1 MYDTLG
7 AESRATSY
15 QPVEKGHPLT
25 AMAVRRAYR
34 RMAPVYD
41 WVFGACFEAGRRRAV
56 HVLNSRPGDRIL
68 EVGVGTGISLRHWHP
83 KAHVTGI
90 DLSPDMLAR
99 AEKTRRRLGLKQV
112 HLTVM
117 DAQSTTF
124 PDDSFDKIAAMY
136 VVSVVPDLNA
146 LLREMRRICKPGG
159 RIAIVNHFEHPGPVM
174 RRVERAFTS
183 YAGLLGFNPSLSLG
197 AITRAPG
204 LRIHAVEP
212 VNWGGYWRLI
222 EAENVK

>member
-7 AESRATSY
+7 AQTRPATFRAAPSR
-15 QPVEKGHPLT
+15 HPLT
-25 AMAVRRAYR
+25 AVSVRRAYR

-56 HVLNSRPGDRIL
+56 HVLRSRPGDRIL

-99 AEKTRRRLGLKQV
+99 AEQLRRRRGLRSVQ
-112 HLTVM
+112 LMVM
-117 DAQSTTF
+117 DAQATTF
-124 PDDSFDKIAAMY
+124 PDNHFDKIAAMY
-136 VVSVVPDLNA
+136 VVSVVPDLPA

-159 RIAIVNHFEHPGPVM
+159 RIAIVNHFEHPGRLM
-174 RRVERAFTS
+174 RRFERALTR
-183 YAGLLGFNPSLSLG
+183 YAGLLGFNPTLPLS
-197 AITRAPG
+197 AITHSPG
-204 LRIHAVEP
+204 LKIHSVER